1 MKNKKRSLGG
11 FIRSSFPFSWRDA
24 AVTLGLMGVGFVI
37 CSGLQLISDTD
48 FHVPLIFVLVVLMV
62 SMSTDGYLFGLLASV
77 VSVVGVNFV
86 FTYPY
91 FHINFYMT
99 GYPLTFVCMFV
110 VSVITCTLMSRV
122 RKGEQARLEAEREKM
137 RANLLRAISHDF
149 RTPLT
154 SIIGAL
160 GVLSEDDGRL
170 AEKDRRILIYD
181 AKSDAEWLINIMEN
195 ILSITRIGA
204 DAAPKI
210 HTEPQALEE
219 VLGEALVRFKK
230 QYPELTVKTETPM
243 ELLMAHIDAMLIEQV
258 IINLLINV
266 VLHGK
271 GATCARLSLC
281 REGDMARI
289 TVEDNGAGIS
299 QLALAHLFDGQ
310 NIQSPDD
317 RSEDSRRTMGI
328 GLSVCRTIIKA
339 HGGTMRAENSQAGGA
354 KISFTL
360 PLMEED
366 TDGDTFQDT
375 DS

>member
-1 MKNKKRSLGG
+1 MKRKRRSFRRFIKESLT
-11 FIRSSFPFSWRDA
+11 FSWRDLGTTLIVLGA
-24 AVTLGLMGVGFVI
+24 GFALCAV
-37 CSGLQLISDTD
+37 LQLISDTD
-48 FHVPLIFVLVVLMV
+48 FHVPLIFVLAVLLV
-62 SMSTDGYLFGLLASV
+62 SLFTDGYLFGLASSV
-77 VSVVGVNFV
+77 ISVVGVNFV

-99 GYPLTFVCMFV
+99 GYPLTFLCMLV
-110 VSVITCTLMSRV
+110 VSIISCTLMSRV

-154 SIIGAL
+154 SIIGTL
-160 GVLSEDDGRL
+160 EVLNSDDRL
-170 AEKDRRILIYD
+170 SHKDQRTLIND

-204 DAAPKI
+204 EGTPKL

-219 VLGEALVRFKK
+219 VLGEAVVRFKK
-230 QYPELTVKTETPM
+230 QYPDMPVKISVPDEF
-243 ELLMAHIDAMLIEQV
+243 LMSDIDAMLIEQV

-271 GATCARLSLC
+271 TATWARLSLV
-281 REGDMARI
+281 REGEMARVS
-289 TVEDNGAGIS
+289 VEDDGSGIS
-299 QLALAHLFDGQ
+299 QRALAHLFDGQ
-310 NIQSPDD
+310 NIHSPDD

-328 GLSVCRTIIKA
+328 GLSVCRTIIIA
-339 HGGTMRAENSQAGGA
+339 HGGSMKAENRSEGGA
-354 KISFTL
+354 CLSFTL
-360 PLMEED
+360 PIMEADENGNTFED
-366 TDGDTFQDT
+366 I